1 MIQGTAESAVGIQN
15 LFIPAYISD
24 YGPKPRM
31 PREALF
37 NSWKPVLR
45 LKSSPTVL
53 RTRPSIPAA
62 GSYPHPRVAR
72 HESGQ

>member
-1 MIQGTAESAVGIQN
+1 MIQGTAESAIGIQN
-15 LFIPAYISD
+15 LLIPAYICD
-24 YGPKPRM
+24 YGPKPCM

-53 RTRPSIPAA
+53 QTNPSITCC
-62 GSYPHPRVAR
+62 
-72 HESGQ
+72 GQPSAPEGGPS